1 MIHICGEMDEG
12 ERASVGGK
20 GRGVHLLWKCG
31 AKVPDTVCIAAS
43 MEIGKAVEEVMRHF
57 NDADGTREYAV
68 RSSASIEDGQVRS
81 FAGQFQ
87 SFLKI
92 KGRASLEEH
101 CRRIRNL
108 GSSEHSHIR
117 SYAGEDGR
125 SLEMHILVQE
135 MIDADFSGVLF
146 TCDPVS
152 GSRSHIVL
160 EHVQGT
166 SERLMDGAIAGE
178 RLIFHRDDFQS
189 GCKPENP
196 SQIEADPRSGEKPAP
211 AGQKEASPVSA
222 NPVIDRL
229 VREALE
235 LEMKLGES
243 LGGGPLDYEWA
254 VRNGEII
261 WLQVRPVTAL
271 RRRTSSVIAFI
282 RDGEIPPTGPDDVHW
297 TSINAREAIPMA
309 ITPLVR
315 DLVVPFVELGFVS
328 IARLF
333 GDRGEYRAAAVFDGR
348 VFLNVTDLKKL
359 TSHFP
364 VKNPEAIIESF
375 LAGRSAEHADLK
387 FSPSLGPLFL
397 HLVWKELNLVNQTE
411 AFMRNEEK
419 SWRYPDPA
427 ILKDMP
433 ISEIR
438 SKMKSY
444 MEISGGFYLHCMG
457 SLRYQNLYSLL
468 DRICRKHGMSPSE
481 LVQGVGTP
489 LFASSALRLRDLAV
503 TLKGRESLI
512 FDDSLKLREDW
523 KERLDREPELEAFRK
538 ELGIYMEKFGH
549 LGDGSLDIYLKS
561 NREEPEKV
569 MMLIA
574 GIFRS
579 GDAVSSGEYLKRLSA
594 KRSQALQR
602 LKAGLTFGEKI
613 VFGIVLRLMHDSVHL
628 RENVKFY
635 FSRRSDIFKM
645 FLMELAGRAA
655 ASGAI
660 DTADDIFFM
669 TFDEA
674 VNLDPKAADAELKE
688 RIRERRQLH
697 QRLQGLPY
705 PLHRVEGP
713 SGTRLYFPE
722 KKEHGTVFR
731 GAGASAGKAVGKAR
745 IILSLAEAD
754 RLNPGEI
761 LVTTATSPSWTP
773 LFSIAG
779 AVVVEIGSMLS
790 HGAVVAREIGIPAV
804 IGLPGIVESVHDGEI
819 LAVDGTLGTVE
830 IVDSSG

>member
-1 MIHICGEMDEG
+1 MIHICSDLDEG

-31 AKVPDTVCIAAS
+31 AKVPDTVCIPAS
-43 MEIGKAVEEVMRHF
+43 MEIGKAVDEVMRHF
-57 NDADGTREYAV
+57 HDDGGTREYAV

-81 FAGQFQ
+81 FAGQFH
-87 SFLKI
+87 SFLRI
-92 KGRASLEEH
+92 KGRTSLEEH
-101 CRRIRNL
+101 CGRIRNL
-108 GSSEHSHIR
+108 DSSEHSHLQ

-166 SERLMDGAIAGE
+166 SERLMDGAVAGE
-178 RLIFHRDDFQS
+178 RIILHRDEFES
-189 GCKPENP
+189 GGAPQQPARRTAEP
-196 SQIEADPRSGEKPAP
+196 QTADPLF
-211 AGQKEASPVSA
+211 
-222 NPVIDRL
+222 DRL
-229 VREALE
+229 VREALA
-235 LEMKLGES
+235 LEKKLGAS

-411 AFMRNEEK
+411 SFMRNEEK
-419 SWRYPDPA
+419 SWRYPEPSS
-427 ILKDMP
+427 LEDMP
-433 ISEIR
+433 ISEIQ

-594 KRSQALQR
+594 KRSQALKK
-602 LKAGLTFGEKI
+602 LKAGMAFGEKA
-613 VFGIVLRLMHDSVHL
+613 VFGIVLRLMHNSVHL

-722 KKEHGTVFR
+722 KKEHGAIFT

-745 IILSLAEAD
+745 IILSLGEAD